1 MTNKRNLVEYI
12 AATVFL
18 DYESVKEQLII
29 STIISVLLTIFGIVG
44 NHVVINVFSNAFI
57 AQIMSSAVIW
67 VSIIAV
73 ASIWIAQIMLC
84 ITAYVKE
91 KRTTKKERE

>member
-1 MTNKRNLVEYI
+1 MTNKRNFVEYI

-18 DYESVKEQLII
+18 DYDSVKEQLII

-44 NHVVINVFSNAFI
+44 NHVVINIFSNAFI

-84 ITAYVKE
+84 ITEYVKE

>member
-1 MTNKRNLVEYI
+1 MTNKRNFVEYI

-18 DYESVKEQLII
+18 DYDSVKEQLII

-44 NHVVINVFSNAFI
+44 NHVVINIFSNDFI

-67 VSIIAV
+67 VSIMAV

-84 ITAYVKE
+84 VTAYIKE
-91 KRTTKKERE
+91 KKNNKKERV

>member
-29 STIISVLLTIFGIVG
+29 STIISVLLTIFGIIG